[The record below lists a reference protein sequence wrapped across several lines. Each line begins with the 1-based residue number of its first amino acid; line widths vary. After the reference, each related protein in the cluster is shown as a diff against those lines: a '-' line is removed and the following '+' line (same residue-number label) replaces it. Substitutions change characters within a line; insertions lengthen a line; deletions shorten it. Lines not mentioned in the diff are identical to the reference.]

1 MTNHKSDYAPVNGL
15 RMYYEIHGAGDPLV
29 LIHGSFSA
37 IGTSFGK
44 LLPHLA
50 KNRQVIAVE
59 FQGHGRTADIDR
71 PLSPQLIAG
80 DVAALLDHLGIRQA
94 DVLGYSL
101 GSTIAFQIALTRPD
115 LVRKL
120 ILASFSFTA
129 EGLHPGL
136 SDGFETLRPEHLIG
150 SPFHDEYLQLAPR
163 PEDFPALVDKVSD
176 LMRTLRNPTAD
187 DVRSIQAP
195 TMLVIGDSDI
205 IRPEHAVETFRLRGG
220 GVAGDQVGLP
230 PARLAVLPGTT
241 HVTLVHRAEWLAS
254 MIDDFLA
261 AS

>member
-1 MTNHKSDYAPVNGL
+1 MTTHTSGYAPVNGL
-15 RMYYEIHGAGDPLV
+15 DMYYEIHGTGDPLV

-44 LLPHLA
+44 LLPYLA
-50 KNRQVIAVE
+50 KNRQVIGVE
-59 FQGHGRTADIDR
+59 IQGHGRTADIDR
-71 PLSPQLIAG
+71 PLSPQVLAG
-80 DVAALLDHLGIRQA
+80 DVAALLGHLGVGRA

-101 GSTIAFQIALTRPD
+101 GSSIAFHVAQQRPD

-120 ILASFSFTA
+120 VLASFSFTPD
-129 EGLHPGL
+129 GLHPGL
-136 SDGFETLRPEHLIG
+136 ADGFESIRPEHLHG

-163 PEDFPALVDKVSD
+163 PGDFPMLCEKVSA
-176 LMRTLRNPTAD
+176 LMRDLVEPTAEE
-187 DVRSIQAP
+187 VRSIQAP
-195 TMLVIGDSDI
+195 TMVVIGDSDI

-220 GVAGDQVGLP
+220 GVAGDQAGLP
-230 PARLAVLPGTT
+230 DARLAVLPGTT

-261 AS
+261 A